1 MLPNHDETIVCADCG
16 EAFLFTAAEAAFYV
30 QKNLAAPPKRCKACR
45 AARKERAGEAR
56 GPTDAR
62 GARRPRTTGDV
73 NEYRSP
79 MQDGGWSPP
88 RGATR
93 GPRDGGPP
101 PAHAPLTAR
110 ASTSD
115 GAASNPK
122 PRVPG
127 DREAALPD
135 EQPGQTGSAGD
146 RRAEPVAPK
155 ARAHGAMF
163 DVTCCT
169 CGAKTQVP
177 FRPVEGRDVFC
188 QPCYRARKPART
200 G

>member
-1 MLPNHDETIVCADCG
+1 MLPNHDETIVCPDCG

-93 GPRDGGPP
+93 GP
-101 PAHAPLTAR
+101 
-110 ASTSD
+110 
-115 GAASNPK
+115 K

-135 EQPGQTGSAGD
+135 EPGQTGSAGD